1 MGSKQFGE
9 MQGPD
14 IPGKQWV
21 RLTSRGDSL
30 AMLVSDKC
38 MTCIYEMKQEGSW
51 SKVFTVQPCID
62 AAHLPKNIW
71 ENDKIVFEL
80 IETSQLVLYDPTT
93 SQVTDLGIQLRLIG
107 CCVFN
112 YQESLAQITKGNES
126 QEPDN
131 TDRANE
137 VVQLLGGRMMSRI
150 ENQFPLFDLSFSV

>member
-1 MGSKQFGE
+1 MGE
-9 MQGPD
+9 AY
-14 IPGKQWV
+14 IAW
-21 RLTSRGDSL
+21 RHSL

-51 SKVFTVQPCID
+51 SKVFTVQPRID

-71 ENDKIVFEL
+71 ENDDKIVFEL
-80 IETSQLVLYDPTT
+80 TETSQLVLYDPTT

-150 ENQFPLFDLSFSV
+150 ENQFPPFDLSFSV